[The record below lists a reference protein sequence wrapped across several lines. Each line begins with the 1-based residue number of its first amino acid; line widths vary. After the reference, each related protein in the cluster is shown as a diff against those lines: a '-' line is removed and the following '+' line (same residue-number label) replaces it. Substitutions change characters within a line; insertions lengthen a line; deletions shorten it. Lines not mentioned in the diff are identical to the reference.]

1 MDKLAEVQRAAF
13 LGAHFPSMSQYRPP
27 CYKPETED
35 HILKV
40 PEYKD
45 PTFIIPDDNG
55 LGYEDGIRVLRA
67 LGSWPAD
74 MTPNSAPSMAGPPP
88 VAPRMEHLPP
98 HQAAASSLSSKKQAF
113 GSYPKKCKDE
123 LGGRQQQGQQQ
134 QQQQANENSSGKN
147 FVCPVCGKAL
157 ARKDGLVIHMR
168 IHSGEKPYV
177 CGVCSKAFARRDRL
191 VIHMNKQ
198 RHHPPGEGGGGAAPK
213 KADAKPK
220 KHKDAGGQAA
230 AGQVAS
236 SWPCDLCGQVFAGRD
251 DWSAHCKGHLRPEVN
266 HHHHPH
272 HHPHQ
277 PTYHPS
283 PQEPFSYYPP
293 FPSKSFFNHV
303 RPHLPL
309 EVPRP

>member
-1 MDKLAEVQRAAF
+1 MAKKSSF
-13 LGAHFPSMSQYRPP
+13 
-27 CYKPETED
+27 
-35 HILKV
+35 
-40 PEYKD
+40 
-45 PTFIIPDDNG
+45 
-55 LGYEDGIRVLRA
+55 GY
-67 LGSWPAD
+67 S
-74 MTPNSAPSMAGPPP
+74 
-88 VAPRMEHLPP
+88 
-98 HQAAASSLSSKKQAF
+98 
-113 GSYPKKCKDE
+113 KKCKE
-123 LGGRQQQGQQQ
+123 EPGRQV
-134 QQQQANENSSGKN
+134 NENSGSKN

-198 RHHPPGEGGGGAAPK
+198 RHHPPGEGAPK
-213 KADAKPK
+213 KDPKPK
-220 KHKDAGGQAA
+220 KKDA
-230 AGQVAS
+230 QVAQVS

-251 DWSAHCKGHLRPEVN
+251 DWSNHCKGHLRPEVN
-266 HHHHPH
+266 HHHH
-272 HHPHQ
+272 HQ
-277 PTYHPS
+277 TYHAP